1 MACGA
6 RAPLNPVAEYETI
19 RAFEGPGGLA
29 MFHLLRLG
37 VALALALWPVTASAE
52 ELTIPGPDGPLAG
65 TLVQPAPYAATVVIV
80 PGSGPTD
87 RDGNNPLGVTAA
99 PYRLLAEALHERGF
113 GTLRFDKRGMF
124 GSKAAIPDANA
135 VTIDDYAA
143 DVAAWAGAAKAATGS
158 PCIWLLGHSEGGLVA
173 LAAAQRAEGLCG
185 VILVAAPGRPLGQ
198 AIREQLTANPANAP
212 LLKQAFAALDRLEG
226 GKRVKT
232 ARLAPPLQQLFA
244 APVQGYLIDL
254 LRRDPAPL
262 AAALP
267 VPLMIVSGGKDLQVG
282 PADGAALRSARPE
295 ARHAVVLE
303 MNHVLKEVDGDD
315 RAANFA
321 AYADPSLPVS
331 AKLVDLITTFM
342 LDKGPQVQGSLG
354 PRKASSR
361 GSRRA
366 ALDPG
371 AGRNKARA

>member
-1 MACGA
+1 M
-6 RAPLNPVAEYETI
+6 L
-19 RAFEGPGGLA
+19 
-29 MFHLLRLG
+29 HLLRLG
-37 VALALALWPVTASAE
+37 LALALALWPVTASAE
-52 ELTIPGPDGPLAG
+52 ELTIAGPEGPLVG
-65 TLVQPAPYAATVVIV
+65 TLVRPAPYAATVVIV

-87 RDGNNPLGVTAA
+87 RDGNNPFGVTAA

-143 DVAAWAGAAKAATGS
+143 DVAAWSAAAKAATDS

-173 LAAAQRAEGLCG
+173 LAAAQRAQDLCG
-185 VILVAAPGRPLGQ
+185 VILVAAPGRPMGEV
-198 AIREQLTANPANAP
+198 IREQLSANPANAP
-212 LLKQAFAALDRLEG
+212 LLDDAFAALSRLER

-232 ARLAPPLQQLFA
+232 GKLAPPLQQLFA
-244 APVQGYLIDL
+244 PPVQGYLIDM

-267 VPLMIVSGGKDLQVG
+267 LPMMIVSGGRDLQVG
-282 PADGAALRSARPE
+282 PADGAALRSAQPG

-303 MNHVLKEVDGDD
+303 MNHVLKEVAEDD
-315 RAANFA
+315 RTANYA

-331 AKLVDLITTFM
+331 GKLVDLVTTFM
-342 LDKGPQVQGSLG
+342 LDKGPQVQGSLS
-354 PRKASSR
+354 PRKATSR

-366 ALDPG
+366 ALDRG
-371 AGRNKARA
+371 ASPLG